1 MKIKTMIITAIG
13 FWIYVAFCIYMM
25 GKVGGLI

>member
-1 MKIKTMIITAIG
+1 MKLRTMILSAIA
-13 FWIYVAFCIYMM
+13 FWLYVVFCIYMM